1 MKKLAL
7 AVFAAVVRAG
17 CANPMIQVKKDLGPK
32 ASEYMECA
40 QDKLVFEDTAQV
52 TVMPTRVKVKGCGKE
67 TLWQLE
73 ESRWKKQ

>member
-7 AVFAAVVRAG
+7 ASFSSLVLVG

-40 QDKLVFEDTAQV
+40 QEKLVFEDTAQV
-52 TVMPTRVKVKGCGKE
+52 TVIPTRVKVKGCGKE
-67 TLWQLE
+67 TVWQLE